1 MKYVNKSSNVGATM
15 LEQEQ
20 HDETIELVKEVI
32 DPIAVDIDE
41 DQENVRSLFVVV
53 GKAIPAEGGMEAIQS
68 YITMS
73 GDIGVMQE
81 ALYAEMVEQIKNNN
95 NYELFQAFREVIQ
108 NIEQELN
115 IDPEET
121 FDEGPRIV
129 H

>member
-1 MKYVNKSSNVGATM
+1 MKCVNKSSNVGAQM

-20 HDETIELVKEVI
+20 HDETIELVKEVV
-32 DPIAVDIDE
+32 DPIAIAIDE
-41 DQENVRSLFVVV
+41 DNENVRSLFVVV
-53 GKAIPAEGGMEAIQS
+53 GKAIPAEDGMEAIQS

-81 ALYAEMVEQIKNNN
+81 AIYAEMVEQIKNNN
-95 NYELFQAFREVIQ
+95 NYELFQAFREIIK

-115 IDPEET
+115 IDPEEE

>member
-1 MKYVNKSSNVGATM
+1 MKCVNKSSNVGAHM

-20 HDETIELVKEVI
+20 HDETIELVKEVV
-32 DPIAVDIDE
+32 DPIAIAIDE
-41 DQENVRSLFVVV
+41 DNENVRSLFVVV
-53 GKAIPAEGGMEAIQS
+53 GKAIPAEDGMEAIQS

-81 ALYAEMVEQIKNNN
+81 AIYAEMVEQIKNNN
-95 NYELFQAFREVIQ
+95 NYELFQAFREIIQ